1 MNSGNPVRL
10 EMRKLKHELFS
21 DTEHSK
27 FFPTKSPV
35 APSAEAYNAIIED
48 KRILHLSRYIKDTAI
63 YFENQFQVI
72 ESSAERILDYID
84 EIYN

>member
-10 EMRKLKHELFS
+10 EIRKLKHKFFS

-27 FFPTKSPV
+27 SFPTKSSV
-35 APSAEAYNAIIED
+35 APSAEAYNIIFED

-63 YFENQFQVI
+63 YFENQFQDI
-72 ESSAERILDYID
+72 ESRAEKILDYKN
-84 EIYN
+84 ETYN